1 MTRFR
6 TAVEEWRASRKNYD
20 LGSKM
25 SLIEAVGETDCGFTI
40 LIDVVKAVDAYE
52 RTIAQLKKQ
61 NTKLRRD
68 RKAVAEAGRP
78 G

>member
-6 TAVEEWRASRKNYD
+6 TAVEEWRGLKTDGAI
-20 LGSKM
+20 
-25 SLIEAVGETDCGFTI
+25 SLVRCNLRIGFSGLAGDI
-40 LIDVVKAVDAYE
+40 LLYVVKAVDAYE